1 MTRQSSLITAN
12 LMSAAFIAMLMFI
25 GLPSA
30 SAQTETVIHTFQ
42 SSNKHDGI
50 EPFSGVIADSNGALY
65 GTTEGGGAYNYG
77 AVYKL
82 TPPSVAGGSW
92 KEAIIYSFTGNLAGS
107 YPQGNLLFHGGAIYG
122 TLQLGGSGVA
132 GVVYQLTHSGGT
144 WTEKVIYNFTGGSD
158 GKWPVTGLVADNK
171 GNLYGTTI
179 EGGNFTGNSAGYGVV
194 FRLSPP
200 QGANGWM
207 ETVLHAFTGTDGDD
221 PNSVLIRDSSGVLY
235 GATYQSGQYGYGNI
249 FKLAPPSGGGSLIT
263 TILYSFQNASDGGY
277 PTAGPVLD
285 SSGALYGSTSD
296 GGQYNRGTVYKLTP
310 PSGGSGPWT
319 ESTLYAFQN
328 GNDGGY
334 PYASL
339 IFDSSGNLYGTALA
353 GGTGGYGVVFELVP
367 PSGGNGPWTETVL
380 HAFTSNPD
388 GGSSYTP
395 LLLLGT
401 TLYGT
406 TWGGGLSS
414 GTVFEITP

>member
-1 MTRQSSLITAN
+1 MTRQSSSFIAN
-12 LMSAAFIAMLMFI
+12 LTSASFMAVLMFI

-50 EPFSGVIADSNGALY
+50 EPFSGVIADSKGALY
-65 GTTEGGGAYNYG
+65 GTTGQGGAYGHG

-82 TPPSVAGGSW
+82 SPPAVAGGAW
-92 KEAIIYSFTGNLAGS
+92 KEAILYSFTGGIDGS
-107 YPQGNLLFHGGAIYG
+107 YPQAGLLLLNGVIYG
-122 TLQLGGSGVA
+122 TTQLGGASAA
-132 GVVYQLTHSGGT
+132 GVVYQLTHSGST
-144 WTEKVIYNFTGGSD
+144 WTENVIYTFTGGKD
-158 GKWPVTGLVADNK
+158 GKWPVSGLVADNR
-171 GNLYGTTI
+171 GNLFGTTV
-179 EGGNFTGNSAGYGVV
+179 EGGNFNGNANGYGVI
-194 FRLSPP
+194 FRLSP
-200 QGANGWM
+200 QSSGW
-207 ETVLHAFTGTDGDD
+207 TQVVLHAFLSGSDGSD
-221 PNSVLIRDSSGVLY
+221 PNSTLIRDSSGALY
-235 GATYQSGQYGYGNI
+235 GATYQSGQFGYGNI
-249 FKLAPPSGGGSLIT
+249 FKLAPPSGGGNWT
-263 TILYSFQNASDGGY
+263 KTILYDFQNASDGSY

-285 SSGALYGSTSD
+285 SSGNLYGTTSD

-319 ESTLYAFQN
+319 ETTLYAFQN

-334 PYASL
+334 PQAGL
-339 IFDSSGNLYGTALA
+339 IFDNSGNLYGTTLDGGSA
-353 GGTGGYGVVFELVP
+353 GWGVVFELIP
-367 PSGGNGPWTETVL
+367 PSGGSGPWTENVL
-380 HAFTSNPD
+380 HAFTGNPD

-414 GTVFEITP
+414 GTVFQIVP